1 MRVFDS
7 NKQAIA
13 DTQLEQC
20 YGLTATVVIGSKTKE
35 LSYDSFFSFFSEIQS
50 SPRFNCENLYS
61 GQDFLA
67 SHSTGGT
74 TVWRSTPF
82 TCR

>member
-35 LSYDSFFSFFSEIQS
+35 LSYDYLFSEIQLRES
-50 SPRFNCENLYS
+50 VFES
-61 GQDFLA
+61 GFLA
-67 SHSTGGT
+67 SQ
-74 TVWRSTPF
+74 
-82 TCR
+82 

>member
-20 YGLTATVVIGSKTKE
+20 YGLTETMVIGSKTKE
-35 LSYDSFFSFFSEIQS
+35 LSCDHFFSCFAETQLREPVFGSGFWHLTQLEEQ
-50 SPRFNCENLYS
+50 LY
-61 GQDFLA
+61 GEVRPLRVVE
-67 SHSTGGT
+67 G
-74 TVWRSTPF
+74 
-82 TCR
+82 